1 MALAIGDQ
9 LVPTALG
16 DDRPFAF
23 FLGSDHRWNFGQIAG
38 QPLAVRAIHQHACD
52 CADRIVGATGATGVH
67 AHELVG
73 AAHVA

>member
-38 QPLAVRAIHQHACD
+38 QPLAV
-52 CADRIVGATGATGVH
+52 
-67 AHELVG
+67 
-73 AAHVA
+73 